1 MNFLSK
7 RLKIKSVPRCTM
19 HEIRSYAS
27 FLSWLLT
34 KDNPHLYHHVF
45 SGYSLC
51 IL

>member
-7 RLKIKSVPRCTM
+7 RLKIKSLLACTM
-19 HEIRSYAS
+19 HEIKSRAS
-27 FLSWLLT
+27 LLSWLLT